1 MHTAVKIE
9 PYYKGNS
16 AVHVLDASR
25 AVVVVNQLLDEANN
39 TEYKADIKSE
49 YAELRNE
56 YLDSQKDKSFVS
68 LAKAR
73 VKKLRTD
80 WNKVNIVEPSF
91 LGTRTWKDFDLKKVL
106 EYIDWD
112 PFFQT
117 WQIRGKYPNRT
128 YPKIFKDKT
137 VGEEAKVLFENAQK
151 LLNDLIE

>member
-9 PYYKGNS
+9 LNYKNNQ
-16 AVHVLDASR
+16 AIYVLDASR
-25 AVVVVNQLLDEANN
+25 AVVVVNQLLDPNN
-39 TEYKADIKSE
+39 KNEYMADIKAE
-49 YAELRNE
+49 YAELRAE

-73 VKKLRTD
+73 AKSLKTD
-80 WNKVNIVEPSF
+80 WPSINITRPSF
-91 LGTRTWKDFDLKKVL
+91 LGTRVFNEFNLNQVL

-112 PFFQT
+112 PFFST

-137 VGEEAKVLFENAQK
+137 VGAEAKKLFDNA
-151 LLNDLIE
+151 